1 MQGAE
6 NRKVRLVVHSDY
18 ADYDSLATDYD
29 KKIIFCYDYASM
41 ITHGPRFTTLVIV
54 EGDVQVDLGRRTGY
68 LS

>member
-29 KKIIFCYDYASM
+29 KKIMFA
-41 ITHGPRFTTLVIV
+41 TTTR
-54 EGDVQVDLGRRTGY
+54 Q
-68 LS
+68 